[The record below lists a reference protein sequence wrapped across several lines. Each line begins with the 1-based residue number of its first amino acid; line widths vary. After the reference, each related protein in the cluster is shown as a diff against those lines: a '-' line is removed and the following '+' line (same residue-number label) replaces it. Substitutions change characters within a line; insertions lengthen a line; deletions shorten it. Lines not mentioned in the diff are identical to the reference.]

1 METLFWNSWGVAF
14 SSFKQP
20 VVCFLIERPSTWV
33 MGLLTVFLQWGQLG
47 GVCQYWSSLS
57 QHLLQRSLV
66 RVVTGMMRWWGK
78 VLHMTMSY
86 QYSSQHQ
93 WVIDNSTIWAEE
105 YLQFCFLQ
113 ETKTK
118 RGFPGNLCIM
128 PRAIWAAQYTPCSV
142 FVVTFLED
150 GKCIA
155 NSCALRSLLACQCS
169 AFYTARCCCGSDVY
183 GGEIP
188 GRVSPHLPTVKGSPD
203 RLHLLLM

>member
-118 RGFPGNLCIM
+118 RRFPGNLCIT

-142 FVVTFLED
+142 FVVTFLETE
-150 GKCIA
+150 
-155 NSCALRSLLACQCS
+155 NALQTAVHSDPFLLASVQRS
-169 AFYTARCCCGSDVY
+169 IQHAVVVGVMFMA
-183 GGEIP
+183 
-188 GRVSPHLPTVKGSPD
+188 GRFLAMCHLTC
-203 RLHLLLM
+203 LQ